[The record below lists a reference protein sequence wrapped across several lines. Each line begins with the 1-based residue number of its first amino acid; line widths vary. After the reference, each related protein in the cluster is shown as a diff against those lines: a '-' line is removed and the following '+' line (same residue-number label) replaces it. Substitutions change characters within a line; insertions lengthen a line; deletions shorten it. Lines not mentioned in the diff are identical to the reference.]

1 MNKPQIYSFHVAK
14 PVFITR
20 STRMLFVLVP
30 LYHAAK
36 EKGKR
41 SWACNLAGVLEGR

>member
-20 STRMLFVLVP
+20 STRTLFVLVP

-36 EKGKR
+36 EKGKQ